1 MVGRGLKAGCV
12 LLDYIPYTPCGI
24 PTMPNIVRCS
34 LGVGV
39 MDWSP
44 AGHQALAT
52 VKLGE
57 TTIITKKGQLL
68 ALQDVDQCSRD
79 WHPRGRYLGLQKPV
93 REVCTQSVCVPGKDS
108 QINPADA
115 EEDTGPVRKETGLRK

>member
-1 MVGRGLKAGCV
+1 MPYIVG
-12 LLDYIPYTPCGI
+12 
-24 PTMPNIVRCS
+24 CS

-39 MDWSP
+39 MDWSS

-68 ALQDVDQCSRD
+68 TLQDVDQCSRD
-79 WHPRGRYLGLQKPV
+79 WNPRGRYLSLQKPV
-93 REVCTQSVCVPGKDS
+93 RKVCTQIVCVPGKDS
-108 QINPADA
+108 QINPADT
-115 EEDTGPVRKETGLRK
+115 EEDTGPVRKETGFGK